1 VNKKIRYA
9 IGAVGAV
16 PALAMI
22 PGQFAAPA
30 AHAGKTAAAATGK
43 KVRTVYATDTAVF
56 ATTSSRSSTSPA
68 ISPNVGSCK
77 GNTGHHNTQDGVTVR
92 FYTKAVP
99 PGRTCI
105 GTIKV
110 SDTAVLTSSVGGSVV
125 NSHPTNYCVFTVRAK
140 IASHRCR
147 RVFLNTSG
155 FDTPRALTVVGFQDA
170 FGTRT
175 ASVFSVIQSGHF
187 KNNGF

>member
-16 PALAMI
+16 PVLAMI

-30 AHAGKTAAAATGK
+30 AHAGTTTTATGK

-56 ATTSSRSSTSPA
+56 ATTSTSSTSPA
-68 ISPNVGSCK
+68 ISPNVGSCT
-77 GNTGHHNTQDGVTVR
+77 GNTGHHNTHSDVTVR
-92 FYTKAVP
+92 FYSRPAGT
-99 PGRTCI
+99 GRTCI

-110 SDTAVLTSSVGGSVV
+110 SDSGFLTAGVGGYVQ
-125 NSHPTNYCVFTVRAK
+125 NSRNTFCAFSAGKAVT
-140 IASHRCR
+140 SDRCR

-155 FDTPRALTVVGFQDA
+155 YLQKALRVAGWGSNGLV
-170 FGTRT
+170 T
-175 ASVFSVIQSGHF
+175 ASVKSVVPF
-187 KNNGF
+187 KGKGF